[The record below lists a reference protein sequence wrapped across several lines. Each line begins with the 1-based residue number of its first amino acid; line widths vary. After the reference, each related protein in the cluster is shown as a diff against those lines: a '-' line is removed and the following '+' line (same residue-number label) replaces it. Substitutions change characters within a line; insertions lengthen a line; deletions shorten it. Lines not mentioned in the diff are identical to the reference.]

1 MAAGS
6 EVFNP
11 MAAPPEQKVPDS
23 PPSYPTGG
31 GGGGGW
37 YNYGYGGGYGGGGG
51 GGDSGP
57 SDEDKEAFGNL
68 GAITGYNAETLR
80 NQYEDQMKVYDIADT
95 MNQRMRDENV
105 RQARQKAG
113 GDWFQQHLKLQR
125 TASALNDRSGNAMR
139 GSYLYDYRDLLGT
152 ADDLIDAETLDTAR
166 TNIDQVLLSYFESKM
181 DDVNNR
187 NQAALNTEQG
197 LRELY
202 ADYIAQGNNIHP
214 DLVASQIDTKGH
226 TLKGSDWLKTDWF
239 DDHIVQAA
247 TPTHQDLFRP
257 DAANHVGR
265 DKNLGNSAYN
275 TRSSAN
281 VDYWERMNRG
291 YDQRERQA

>member
-11 MAAPPEQKVPDS
+11 MAAPPEQDTSDS
-23 PPSYPTGG
+23 PPSNPSNSNPYGN
-31 GGGGGW
+31 
-37 YNYGYGGGYGGGGG
+37 NYGYSYSGYGR
-51 GGDSGP
+51 DSGP
-57 SDEDKEAFGNL
+57 SDEDKESFGNL
-68 GAITGYNAETLR
+68 GAVTGYNAETLR
-80 NQYEDQMKVYDIADT
+80 NQYEDQMKVYDIADK
-95 MNQRMRDENV
+95 MNQGMRDESV

-113 GDWFQQHLKLQR
+113 SDWFQQHLKLQR
-125 TASALNDRSGNAMR
+125 TASSLNDRSGNAMR

-152 ADDLIDAETLDTAR
+152 ADDLIDSETLDTAR
-166 TNIDQVLLSYFESKM
+166 QNIDSVLLSYFESQM

-214 DLVASQIDTKGH
+214 DLVASQIDAKNH
-226 TLKGSDWLKTDWF
+226 ALRGSDWLKTEWF
-239 DDHIVQAA
+239 DDHLVQAA
-247 TPTHQDLFRP
+247 KPAYQGMFRP
-257 DAANHVGR
+257 DSANHDAREKDLKGR
-265 DKNLGNSAYN
+265 AYN

-281 VDYWERMNRG
+281 MDYWERMNRG

>member
-1 MAAGS
+1 MATAS

-11 MAAPPEQKVPDS
+11 MAAPVEKQPDD
-23 PPSYPTGG
+23 PPQYPSNNGG
-31 GGGGGW
+31 GG
-37 YNYGYGGGYGGGGG
+37 YNYGYGYGGGYSGGGG

-105 RQARQKAG
+105 RQSRQKAG
-113 GDWFQQHLKLQR
+113 EDWFQQHLKLQR
-125 TASALNDRSGNAMR
+125 TASSLNDRSGNAMR

-166 TNIDQVLLSYFESKM
+166 SNIGQVLLSYFESKM

-214 DLVASQIDTKGH
+214 DLVASQIDTKNH

-239 DDHIVQAA
+239 DDHLVQAA
-247 TPTHQDLFRP
+247 TPSKQGMFRP
-257 DAANHVGR
+257 DSANQAAREKDLNGQ
-265 DKNLGNSAYN
+265 AYN

-281 VDYWERMNRG
+281 MDYWERMNRG